1 MSSGTDDHS
10 SSQIHGH
17 WETRIVCSVFYTK
30 GTVDLLKIRI
40 KHEPSSIL
48 DVKSFHLRL
57 VFIKTEDRS
66 VPLSLERI
74 LVFEEITQNTCK
86 I

>member
-1 MSSGTDDHS
+1 MASGTYDQTS
-10 SSQIHGH
+10 SSIHGH
-17 WETRIVCSVFYTK
+17 WKTRIVCSVFYAK
-30 GTVDLLKIRI
+30 CAVDLLKIRI

-57 VFIKTEDRS
+57 VFIETEDRS

-74 LVFEEITQNTCK
+74 LVFQEITQNVCE